1 MNEKTLNECSRE
13 ELLEII
19 KSLKKRK
26 KFGLVWEDKPEKVA
40 TECRQK
46 LPVVK
51 EVADKAI
58 STADIVGPTNI
69 IIEGD
74 NYHALSVL
82 NYTHTGKVDM
92 IYIDPPYNTGN
103 RDFIYNDRF
112 IDKDDSYR
120 HSKWLCFMSARLE
133 LSRALLKDGGIFL
146 ISIDNNEY
154 ARLKLLC
161 DEIFGSDNCLAT
173 FIWHNNKK
181 GRQMDK
187 YIKNTNEYILV
198 YTNNLQQVMIADKVI
213 NADQAD
219 YPYEDEISRYKKGY
233 PLHNG
238 TAAFHINN
246 RPNLCYS
253 IYIRDNDVKIIDEKV
268 ADENGEYKLGIT
280 PEGKELIKSGYK
292 RIIPKYNEK
301 YQRQR
306 VWRWGKDK
314 FLREYR
320 TELILVQEGD
330 SYYFYQKKR
339 VDQEGNTFQKF
350 TNYIDID
357 TSRGKNDFNKIFGTS
372 VNFDAPKPCDLI
384 KYLLTLSTNKN
395 TCVLDFFAGSG
406 TTGQAVLELN
416 KEDGGHRQFILCTNN
431 ENQIAEEI
439 TYPRIKAVVEGYS
452 DAEGIPANV
461 RYFKTDFVEKDETLD
476 KLRRRL
482 SPACE
487 DMIRI
492 REGAFDKVID
502 EDKFKVYKNSRGLTA
517 VVFDRF
523 ELADYIARIEELETD
538 TPVHLYVFSYTNYGR
553 LDELSDDLKHTYESQ
568 PIPEGVLEIYKRIFS
583 KGGKR

>member
-1 MNEKTLNECSRE
+1 MNDKTLSECSRE
-13 ELLEII
+13 ELLETIR
-19 KSLKKRK
+19 SLKKQK

-40 TECRQK
+40 MECRQK

>member
-1 MNEKTLNECSRE
+1 MNDKTLSECSRE
-13 ELLEII
+13 ELLETIR
-19 KSLKKRK
+19 SLKKQK

-40 TECRQK
+40 MECRQK

-330 SYYFYQKKR
+330 SYYFYQKKT
-339 VDQEGNTFQKF
+339 G
-350 TNYIDID
+350 
-357 TSRGKNDFNKIFGTS
+357 
-372 VNFDAPKPCDLI
+372 
-384 KYLLTLSTNKN
+384 
-395 TCVLDFFAGSG
+395 GSG
-406 TTGQAVLELN
+406 
-416 KEDGGHRQFILCTNN
+416 
-431 ENQIAEEI
+431 
-439 TYPRIKAVVEGYS
+439 
-452 DAEGIPANV
+452 
-461 RYFKTDFVEKDETLD
+461 
-476 KLRRRL
+476 
-482 SPACE
+482 
-487 DMIRI
+487 
-492 REGAFDKVID
+492 RE
-502 EDKFKVYKNSRGLTA
+502 Y
-517 VVFDRF
+517 
-523 ELADYIARIEELETD
+523 
-538 TPVHLYVFSYTNYGR
+538 
-553 LDELSDDLKHTYESQ
+553 
-568 PIPEGVLEIYKRIFS
+568 FS
-583 KGGKR
+583 KIHELHRY